1 MEYNTLE
8 TKQQIIKLDFCQ
20 RTYNIVLAKQYDKE
34 SRFIPIICTNNG
46 QPFSINPAYLVHI
59 KMLTPDKRAILN
71 TVPIQPDGSL
81 LLELTESMLS
91 YPGKAEAEI
100 RIFNEDGKKLLTT
113 MSFFVMIEPSVY
125 DDEQIISSDEF
136 NALLDLME
144 KALKDYTYVITQAQ
158 ASADAALQSE
168 QAAKQSEEH
177 AKESEQNAKESEQQ
191 AKLSRLSSKDSEIAA
206 EHSAQLAA
214 QSAADANTKSQDASN
229 FARQAQSYAL
239 GTGDARPDEATD
251 NAKYYY
257 QQAKSISESFAGALR
272 PMGTI
277 SFSDLPAISDVSEG
291 DMYNI
296 SDAFTTTDEFKEGP
310 GQIIP
315 LGANIYRTT
324 DGYWDV
330 LAGTPVTGV
339 KGNSEASYRRGNVN
353 LTPENIGA
361 LPAAGGTLTGP
372 LAPNGGISHVGA
384 DGYISYLEG
393 LYNNTSGTVTG
404 FLRITLPVSW
414 TNTMMKFVVSIYNY
428 VGDESADY
436 YISGYNYAG
445 TAQWCACTAVCIG
458 KAGAAHS
465 NLSVRFGHD
474 GSKCAINIGESSTVW
489 NYPQVK
495 VHDLLLGFNNGNF
508 SLWKSGWNVAVTTAA
523 LPTVN
528 AHYEKTHIA
537 AQKADRDHTHDERYY
552 TEAEINSQMAL
563 LTCSGASVNVGYTT
577 DGIKKSVANNTR
589 TVMTTITIAKPGFYI
604 LTADTNFSQNGTGGR
619 LGTFSVTSNGASNT
633 GTGVNVPANSSSM
646 TSIQNIYLTRTT
658 TANSKIYFAVQQ
670 NSGAA
675 LNATTWISYLPIRC
689 T

>member
-1 MEYNTLE
+1 MEYTTLE

-46 QPFSINPAYLVHI
+46 QPFPINPAYLVHV

-144 KALKDYTYVITQAQ
+144 KALKDYTYVIAQAQ
-158 ASADAALQSE
+158 ASADAALESE

-214 QSAADANTKSQDASN
+214 QSAADANTKSEEASN

-277 SFSDLPAISDVSEG
+277 SFSDLPAIPDASEG

-339 KGNSEASYRRGNVN
+339 KGNSETSYRCGNVN

-361 LPAAGGTLTGP
+361 LPQNGNAISATKATQDGNGNNIDTTYLKKTGDSGENTAVYTSGDAANPSGWTDVAVMASGEKHKSLFNKLSTMAKNVRWLYKMLGTTNIASIGGGTLTGAISSLNTG
-372 LAPNGGISHVGA
+372 LANLCIQSTYKNSAAITINDNATSGSIIFSLA
-384 DGYISYLEG
+384 KSGYIFAGICTIAPGNDFVAINSVYFNG
-393 LYNNTSGTVTG
+393 STLYIRLRNTSSIKQTINAGVM
-404 FLRITLPVSW
+404 LVIVS
-414 TNTMMKFVVSIYNY
+414 
-428 VGDESADY
+428 
-436 YISGYNYAG
+436 YIKNYA
-445 TAQWCACTAVCIG
+445 I
-458 KAGAAHS
+458 
-465 NLSVRFGHD
+465 
-474 GSKCAINIGESSTVW
+474 
-489 NYPQVK
+489 
-495 VHDLLLGFNNGNF
+495 
-508 SLWKSGWNVAVTTAA
+508 
-523 LPTVN
+523 
-528 AHYEKTHIA
+528 
-537 AQKADRDHTHDERYY
+537 
-552 TEAEINSQMAL
+552 
-563 LTCSGASVNVGYTT
+563 
-577 DGIKKSVANNTR
+577 
-589 TVMTTITIAKPGFYI
+589 
-604 LTADTNFSQNGTGGR
+604 
-619 LGTFSVTSNGASNT
+619 
-633 GTGVNVPANSSSM
+633 
-646 TSIQNIYLTRTT
+646 
-658 TANSKIYFAVQQ
+658 
-670 NSGAA
+670 
-675 LNATTWISYLPIRC
+675 
-689 T
+689 